1 MSILGALGRAGRKA
15 AGAADDM
22 PKRGRMR
29 DTPERAETERKAA
42 VERERI
48 RKNKTDAM
56 TTQRRGSIATRM
68 PVSGEDIRQAKT
80 AAQLDAM
87 QRRIDDMPDGNR
99 KQMMQN
105 LLDRQRAGFEGMQS
119 AEMDR
124 ASMRSAIAASNR
136 REFKG
141 TKPST
146 DLEEIAA
153 MRRRIMERAGE
164 GKAKGGMMT
173 KKYAKGGMANCG
185 ASMPATQAS
194 TKKMK

>member
-22 PKRGRMR
+22 PKRERMR
-29 DTPERAETERKAA
+29 DTPERAEKERKAA

-80 AAQLDAM
+80 AAQFDAM

-105 LLDRQRAGFEGMQS
+105 LLDRQRTGFERMQS
-119 AEMDR
+119 EEMDR

-136 REFKG
+136 RKFKG
-141 TKPST
+141 YTPSA
-146 DLEEIAA
+146 DLEEMDAV
-153 MRRRIMERAGE
+153 RRRLAGE